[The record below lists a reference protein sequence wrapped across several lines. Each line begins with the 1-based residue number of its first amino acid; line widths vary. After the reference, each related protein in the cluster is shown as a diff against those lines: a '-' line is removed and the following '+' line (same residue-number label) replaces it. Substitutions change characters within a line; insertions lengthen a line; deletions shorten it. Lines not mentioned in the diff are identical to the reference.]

1 MNDST
6 PEAYLHRIKH
16 EIPGTEIRYKCF
28 RNTVFAIYLLA
39 FFLGSYV
46 LESVGIPYTSDGG
59 SIVFKIHVYSLLIL
73 ATVGIQGLRRGI
85 GFFFISP
92 VPGLGY
98 APLLFL
104 LGAIWVAVYGIMKG
118 GTAGMAYIVD
128 TMLTPVLAL
137 FLLPC
142 LRKEDQCR
150 LAKMIACLIVFNSM
164 VSIVESLGKFYL
176 VNTTHV
182 WIGRSSAFMAHP
194 LNNGLILLVCFPLFI
209 ECFKGQNRLIVALV
223 CIVGMLGFG
232 ARASTALLVLPV
244 LLFFSREG
252 GKFLVARSLCRKDTF
267 LIVYFG
273 FLISIPCLFF
283 LVDNTGIGNRFFD
296 SVGSGKV
303 DVSAQ
308 TRLDVY
314 NIFFYLTFDE
324 WLNGATPELML
335 MIPDIINNEI
345 VENFWIGWLL
355 QFGLI
360 GMLPM
365 GLALLYVNSRMLIR
379 GHFLVKISALV
390 FFLGSYTNNSL
401 MAKTPLL
408 LFYFSLVSLYFLNR
422 QKTPP
427 DC

>member
-1 MNDST
+1 MNHLT
-6 PEAYLHRIKH
+6 PETYIHRIKH
-16 EIPGTEIRYKCF
+16 EMPGTEVHYRCF

-46 LESVGIPYTSDGG
+46 LESLGIPYTSEGG

-73 ATVGIQGLRRGI
+73 ATMGIQCLRRGI
-85 GFFFISP
+85 GFFFIPP
-92 VPGLGY
+92 VPRLGY
-98 APLLFL
+98 APLFFL
-104 LGAIWVAVYGIMKG
+104 LGAVWVAVYGILKG

-128 TMLTPVLAL
+128 TLLTPVLAL
-137 FLLPC
+137 YLLPV

-164 VSIVESLGKFYL
+164 VSTVESLGKFYL
-176 VNTTHV
+176 VNTTYD
-182 WIGRSSAFMAHP
+182 WNDRSAAFMAHP

-209 ECFKGQNRLIVALV
+209 ERFKERNRLIVTLV

-232 ARASTALLVLPV
+232 ARASTALLMLPV
-244 LLFFSREG
+244 ILFFGREG
-252 GKFLVARSLCRKDTF
+252 GRFLLARSLCRKDTF
-267 LIVYFG
+267 LILYFG
-273 FLISIPCLFF
+273 FVTSIPGIFL
-283 LVDNTGIGNRFFD
+283 LVDNTGIGYRFFH
-296 SVGSGKV
+296 SIGTGEV

-314 NIFFYLTFDE
+314 NIFFHLTFDE
-324 WLNGATPELML
+324 WLNGATPALML
-335 MIPDIINNEI
+335 EIPEIINNDI

-360 GMLPM
+360 GMLPV
-365 GLALLYVNSRMLIR
+365 GLALFYLNGRMLVV
-379 GHFLVKISALV
+379 GPVLVKMSALV
-390 FFLGSYTNNSL
+390 FLLGSYTNNSL

-422 QKTPP
+422 QKT
-427 DC
+427 